1 MPGGNCKF
9 CSEISTKTF
18 DNFDYGTEEESAE
31 LAQQGRIL
39 PEYPSGAFPRVQKQ
53 MLQTIVKKAAGEPL
67 LPVQT
72 KTLAPALAPYEAF
85 FRERLDASVLCFPL
99 PAF

>member
-9 CSEISTKTF
+9 CSEIYTKTF

-39 PEYPSGAFPRVQKQ
+39 PEYPLWRLSKGPKADAADDC
-53 MLQTIVKKAAGEPL
+53 KKSS
-67 LPVQT
+67 
-72 KTLAPALAPYEAF
+72 
-85 FRERLDASVLCFPL
+85 R
-99 PAF
+99 